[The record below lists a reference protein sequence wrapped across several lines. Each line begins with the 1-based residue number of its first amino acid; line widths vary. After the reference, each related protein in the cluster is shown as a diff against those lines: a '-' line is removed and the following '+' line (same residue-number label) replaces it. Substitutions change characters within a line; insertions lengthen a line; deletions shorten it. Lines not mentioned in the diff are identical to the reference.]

1 MEKTKP
7 RVPLRIQNDQQSIE
21 EKNLGSVGVEESQG
35 VTAGAMSANDGL
47 NILLLDNKNGNKIEA
62 IIAYPGVSRRPS
74 LCSCPYNYEIVG
86 LDC

>member
-1 MEKTKP
+1 MTSNQLKKKKQNKP
-7 RVPLRIQNDQQSIE
+7 
-21 EKNLGSVGVEESQG
+21 NLGSVGVEESQG

-47 NILLLDNKNGNKIEA
+47 NILFLDNKNGNKIEA

-86 LDC
+86 LHCVD